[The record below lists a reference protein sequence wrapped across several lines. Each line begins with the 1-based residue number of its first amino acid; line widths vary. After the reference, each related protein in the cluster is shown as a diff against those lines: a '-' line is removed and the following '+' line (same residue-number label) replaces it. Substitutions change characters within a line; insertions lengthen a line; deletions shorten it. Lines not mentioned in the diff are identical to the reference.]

1 LFAFSRETERLRRN
15 YSWVPAK
22 VIRQLWEIRAEFAGR
37 AEKFLMQIQ
46 AAVKV
51 SNSQKFASLVRY
63 PIVIAT
69 GTKKVQIRTAAD
81 LIRKYPS
88 IVTSTMKQAIL
99 AQDPKCLFAN
109 GQGVM
114 IDHGQIWF
122 AEQDRGMMKII
133 TITVE

>member
-1 LFAFSRETERLRRN
+1 MRVALLGFA
-15 YSWVPAK
+15 
-22 VIRQLWEIRAEFAGR
+22 
-37 AEKFLMQIQ
+37 
-46 AAVKV
+46 
-51 SNSQKFASLVRY
+51 LV
-63 PIVIAT
+63 ALL
-69 GTKKVQIRTAAD
+69 D